1 MAAVDTGGA
10 VTMLELVKRT
20 NPDGTLAHIVD
31 TLSEKNAFLKHAK
44 WKEANGKDSH
54 MFVQSLSEPAG
65 TWGRANKGIDIESNR
80 TKQVTEPIKI
90 LESYADIDTRI
101 LARERDKAGF
111 RYSVDIATKAG
122 LTKTLASAFIYGYEG
137 DDVDM
142 LSGLAYRGGYDSAA
156 DTQVIDAG
164 GSGGDTMS
172 VWLAKWD
179 DQDGVYFVYPQGDPD
194 TMFEQKHMGEQP
206 VYEATGANGAVYY
219 VDRSYHKMNVGL
231 CIADP
236 RAAVRIASIES
247 TGTSNIM
254 SADLC
259 LEAMT
264 LLPSPDDLENVV
276 MYMNRTAWL
285 QLTKEAKDKTNV
297 VYQPDAPFGKWIYS
311 FDGVQVVL
319 MDKLTITETAL

>member
-1 MAAVDTGGA
+1 MAAVDTTGA

-54 MFVQSLSEPAG
+54 MFVQSLSEPSG
-65 TWGRANKGIDIESNR
+65 TWGRANKGISIESNR
-80 TKQVTEPIKI
+80 TKQITEPIKI

-111 RYSVDIATKAG
+111 RYSVDISTKAG
-122 LTKTLASAFIYGYEG
+122 LTKTLADAFIYGTEG

-142 LSGLAYRGGYDSAA
+142 LNGLAYREDYDAA
-156 DTQVIDAG
+156 SDTQVIDAG
-164 GSGGDTMS
+164 GSGSDTMS

-179 DQDGVYFVYPQGDPD
+179 DQDGVYFTYPEGDPD

-219 VDRSYHKMNVGL
+219 VDRTYHKMNVGL
-231 CIADP
+231 NIADP
-236 RAAVRIASIES
+236 RAVVRIASIETS
-247 TGTSNIM
+247 GTSNILT
-254 SADLC
+254 SDLI

-264 LLPSPDDLENVV
+264 LLPSPDELENAVL
-276 MYMNRTAWL
+276 YMNRTGWL
-285 QLTKEAKDKTNV
+285 QLTQEAKDKTNV
-297 VYQPDAPFGKWIYS
+297 LYQPDAPFGKWVYS
-311 FDGVQVVL
+311 FDGVNVVL
-319 MDKLTITETAL
+319 MDALKKTETAL